1 MREQRI
7 TFSLSTFLLTLLS
20 VLLIVLF
27 WQLRGLVLLLMIS
40 IVLAAS
46 ISPLVDWAE
55 RLRIPR
61 WIGVILVYLTLLSG
75 LTGLGLLIGPTVVQ
89 QIERLIQKL
98 PSYAE
103 VLLQLAENLLDNWTN
118 TPPELFNLVDLQQI
132 TSWLIRSSQQLVLR
146 SYSITRG
153 IIGGVFSLI
162 LSLFISGY
170 MVADSQTLINSLVRL
185 LPEPWDTKIAA
196 QIPTIGYRMG
206 SYIRGRLL
214 VSFILGIV
222 TTVGLGILGL
232 REFSLG
238 LGAIAGVTN
247 LIPFIGPVLGAIPAL
262 VVAIASGGWTFLWVL
277 LFFVVIQN
285 VETYIL
291 DPFLV
296 GSSVG
301 VHPLYQLLAVLGGTQ
316 VLGIIGALIV
326 PPWVAGAATLLEN
339 LYIQPKLA
347 AEKATQLNSQA
358 TEDSTD
364 P

>member
-7 TFSLSTFLLTLLS
+7 AFSLSTFLLTLLS

-46 ISPLVDWAE
+46 IAPLVDAAE
-55 RLRIPR
+55 HLRIPR
-61 WIGVILVYLTLLSG
+61 WLGVILVYLTLLFG
-75 LTGLGLLIGPTVVQ
+75 LTGLGLLIGPTVFQ
-89 QIERLIQKL
+89 QIERLLQKL
-98 PSYAE
+98 PSYAD
-103 VLLQLAENLLDNWTN
+103 VLLELTEDALNNWTN
-118 TPPELFNLVDLQQI
+118 TPPELLELVDFQQI

-185 LPEPWDTKIAA
+185 LPEPWDTKIAS
-196 QIPTIGYRMG
+196 QIPTISYRMG
-206 SYIRGRLL
+206 SYIRGRLV
-214 VSFILGIV
+214 VSFILSIV
-222 TTVGLGILGL
+222 TTLGLGILGL

-277 LFFVVIQN
+277 LFFVIIQN
-285 VETYIL
+285 LETYIL

-326 PPWVAGAATLLEN
+326 PPWVAGGATLLEN
-339 LYIQPKLA
+339 LYIQPKLE
-347 AEKATQLNSQA
+347 AEKQTHMSSQA
-358 TEDSTD
+358 TEDLGET
-364 P
+364 

>member
-1 MREQRI
+1 MRQNTI
-7 TFSLSTFLLTLLS
+7 TFSFSTVFIILLS
-20 VLLIVLF
+20 VLLMILF
-27 WQLRGLVLLLMIS
+27 WQLRGLVVLLMIS

-46 ISPLVDWAE
+46 IAPLVDAAAN
-55 RLRIPR
+55 LRIPR
-61 WIGVILVYLTLLSG
+61 WLGVILVYLTLLFG
-75 LTGLGLLIGPTVVQ
+75 LTGLGLLIGPTVFQ
-89 QIERLIQKL
+89 QIERLLQKL
-98 PSYAE
+98 PSYIE
-103 VLLQLAENLLDNWTN
+103 ILSRLATDAIDNWIS
-118 TPPELFNLVDLQQI
+118 TPPELFNLIDIQQV

-170 MVADSQTLINSLVRL
+170 MVADSQTLIQSLVRL
-185 LPEPWDTKIAA
+185 FPEPWAEKIAA
-196 QIPTIGYRMG
+196 QIPTISYRMG

-214 VSFILGIV
+214 VSFILGMA
-222 TTVGLGILGL
+222 TTLGLGILGL

-238 LGAIAGVTN
+238 LGVIAGVTN
-247 LIPFIGPVLGAIPAL
+247 LIPFIGPVLGAVPAL
-262 VVAIASGGWTFLWVL
+262 IVAIASGGWTFLWVL
-277 LFFVVIQN
+277 IFFVIIQN
-285 VETYIL
+285 LETYVL

-326 PPWVAGAATLLEN
+326 PPWVAGGATLLEN

-347 AEKATQLNSQA
+347 AEQA
-358 TEDSTD
+358 QKLVASD
-364 P
+364 PENLSGG